1 MAANEASGR
10 IVLQDLHMRLADPN
24 ARGMH
29 AQLHVHAVLATT
41 CANVHDSSCGGEEA
55 GGDGVFRVMFEIPS
69 SAYVDRFE
77 LAHALSGQPH
87 ISILLAEDT
96 DVEAMA
102 LGTAVDTGLQIDE
115 PRPQLVTLQVT
126 LQGTLPEQQ
135 AEGLAGSRQPVL
147 RVLDL
152 TIPVHVR
159 YHAAAPAT
167 DTAVFREALL
177 QLPALQYCPAG
188 GEGEGA
194 EACLPLALSP
204 HLQAAAAAAPVILR
218 FPIASLAHYSAIRV
232 LTELVVTLTMLAVM
246 AAIARVGKTKGKGK

>member
-10 IVLQDLHMRLADPN
+10 MVLQDLHMRLADPN

-126 LQGTLPEQQ
+126 LPEQQ

-188 GEGEGA
+188 GAG
-194 EACLPLALSP
+194 EACLPLALPP

-246 AAIARVGKTKGKGK
+246 VAIARVGKTKGKGK

>member
-10 IVLQDLHMRLADPN
+10 MVLQDLHMRLADPN

-41 CANVHDSSCGGEEA
+41 CANVHDSSCGSEEA
-55 GGDGVFRVMFEIPS
+55 GDGVFRVMFEMPS

-77 LAHALSGQPH
+77 LARALSGQPH

-96 DVEAMA
+96 DVEAMV

-188 GEGEGA
+188 GE
-194 EACLPLALSP
+194 ACLPLGLPP

-246 AAIARVGKTKGKGK
+246 AAIARAGKTKGKEK